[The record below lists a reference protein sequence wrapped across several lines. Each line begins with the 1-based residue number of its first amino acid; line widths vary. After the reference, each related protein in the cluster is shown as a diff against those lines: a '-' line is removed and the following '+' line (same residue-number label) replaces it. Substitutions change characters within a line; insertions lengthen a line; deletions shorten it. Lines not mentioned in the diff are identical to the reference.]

1 MEIKDLNEELNV
13 IPEKPDFSEEL
24 LTIVKS
30 NLKNSEIKERLS
42 EYHDYDIAEIIP
54 LLEPSERKK
63 LYRILGDEAVSDI
76 FAYLENVEE
85 YITELDNEKAAD
97 IIEEMD
103 ADDAIDVLDE
113 LPEDKKEDII
123 SLIEPEA
130 QADIK
135 LIDSYED
142 EQIGSRMTTN
152 YISIKKSFT
161 IKQAMR
167 ALVKQAADNDN
178 ISTIY
183 AVNDDDTFYG
193 AIELRDLVIAREGT
207 PLENIIVTN
216 YPYVYALETTAE
228 CIEQLKDYS
237 EDSIPVLNKHNVLI
251 GVITASDIVEAVDEE
266 LGDDYAKLAG
276 LTSEEDLDEPVFK
289 SITKR
294 IPWLVILLV
303 LGVGIAAVIQ
313 GFQTLIPPSLIILYT
328 FQSLILGMSGNAG
341 TQSLAVTI
349 RVISDDELGGK
360 EKLKFVFKELRVGFL
375 NGLIVG
381 GLAFAVIGIYVQ
393 FFEPNFVSDFGV
405 SGFAV
410 SACIGVSLL
419 ISMLIAS
426 LDGTLIPIFFKKI
439 GIDPAVASGPLIT
452 TINDFIAVIVYYGV
466 SILLLVKLLGIA

>member
-1 MEIKDLNEELNV
+1 MEEKELNEVIEE

-24 LTIVKS
+24 LEIIKS
-30 NLKNSEIKERLS
+30 NLKPSEIKEKLS
-42 EYHDYDIAEIIP
+42 EYHDYDIAEVIP
-54 LLEPSERKK
+54 LLEPNERKK
-63 LYRILGDEAVSDI
+63 LYRTLGDEAVSDI
-76 FAYLENVEE
+76 FAYLEDVEE
-85 YITELDNEKAAD
+85 YIAELDNEKAAD

-103 ADDAIDVLDE
+103 ADDAIDVLSE
-113 LPEDKKEDII
+113 LPEEKKQDII
-123 SLIEPEA
+123 TLIEPEA

-135 LIDSYED
+135 LIDSYDED
-142 EQIGSRMTTN
+142 QIGSRMTTN
-152 YISIKKSFT
+152 FIAVKKSFT

-167 ALVKQAADNDN
+167 SVVKQAADNDN

-183 AVNDDDTFYG
+183 VVDDDDTFFG

-207 PLENIIVTN
+207 PLEDFITTN
-216 YPYVYALETTAE
+216 YPYLYAIESTAE
-228 CIEQLKDYS
+228 CIERLKDYS
-237 EDSIPVLNKHNVLI
+237 EDSIPILDKNNLLI

-294 IPWLVILLV
+294 IPWLIILLV
-303 LGVGIAAVIQ
+303 LGVAIATVIQ
-313 GFQTLIPPSLIILYT
+313 SFQTLIPASLLILYT

-349 RVISDDELGGK
+349 RVLSDEALDAK
-360 EKLKFVFKELRVGFL
+360 DKFKFIFKELRVGFL
-375 NGLIVG
+375 NGLIIG

-393 FFEPNFVSDFGV
+393 FFEPTFVATFGV

-410 SACIGVSLL
+410 SACIGISLL
-419 ISMLIAS
+419 ISMIIAS
-426 LDGTLIPIFFKKI
+426 LDGTLIPILFKKI

-452 TINDFIAVIVYYGV
+452 TINDLVAVLVYYGV
-466 SILLLVKLLGIA
+466 SILLLVKMLNLA